1 MRAFSLFLIAV
12 GAILTFAITAWVDG
26 VDLRAVGVILMVV
39 GGIGLVLGLVRGSAT
54 RVERQ
59 VSPDGRSVIEDHRS
73 TGV

>member
-12 GAILTFAITAWVDG
+12 GAILAFAITAWVEG
-26 VDLRAVGVILMVV
+26 VDLRAVGIILMVV
-39 GGIGLVLGLVRGSAT
+39 GGIGLVLGLFRGSAT

-59 VSPDGRSVIEDHRS
+59 VSSDGRSVVEDHRS